1 MTYFYSCAVPSE
13 IASVC
18 ATVREQIANMREQC
32 ALDSEQLMDLRLI
45 LSELMINGCEHGNH
59 NDHGKRVHL
68 RLMVTDTLIHIR
80 VRDEGSGFE
89 LNLETNEKNHLDCGG
104 RGLRI
109 VAKLVDEM
117 NVKRNEVHCVLRR
130 TRRLSPKH

>member
-1 MTYFYSCAVPSE
+1 MTYYYSCAVPSE

-18 ATVREQIANMREQC
+18 ATVREQIATMQEQC

-59 NDHGKRVHL
+59 NDHGKCVHL
-68 RLMVTDTLIHIR
+68 RLVVTDTLIHIR
-80 VRDEGSGFE
+80 VRDEGCGFE
-89 LNLETNEKNHLDCGG
+89 LNLEKNAKNHLDCGG

-117 NVKRNEVHCVLRR
+117 DVKRNEVHCVLRR
-130 TRRLSPKH
+130 TRCFSPKY

>member
-1 MTYFYSCAVPSE
+1 MTYDYSCAVPSE

-18 ATVREQIANMREQC
+18 AAVHEQIAQMQEQC

-45 LSELMINGCEHGNH
+45 LSELMINGCEHGNR

-68 RLMVTDTLIHIR
+68 RLTVTDTLIHIR

-89 LNLETNEKNHLDCGG
+89 LNLEKNAQNHLDCGG

-117 NVKRNEVHCVLRR
+117 DVKQNEVHCVLRR
-130 TRRLSPKH
+130 TRHFSPKW